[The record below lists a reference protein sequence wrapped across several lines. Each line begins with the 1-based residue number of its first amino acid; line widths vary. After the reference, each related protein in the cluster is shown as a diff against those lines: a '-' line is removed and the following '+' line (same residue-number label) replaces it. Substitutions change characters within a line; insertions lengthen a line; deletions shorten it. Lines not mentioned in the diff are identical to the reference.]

1 MWHRRGIFD
10 SWLSQCNLGHI
21 RTARCER
28 DRVLLAGELKHSLMI
43 NLGIE
48 DVEHKG
54 VSTQNVPQADWMLT
68 INDIGVAE
76 LRQWCD
82 AFGWKGLRGVRT
94 GQLGGT

>member
-1 MWHRRGIFD
+1 MAQVGIFD
-10 SWLSQCNLGHI
+10 SGSRNLTLDIFELRVAKDDH
-21 RTARCER
+21 
-28 DRVLLAGELKHSLMI
+28 VLLAGELKHSLTI
-43 NLGIE
+43 NLGNE
-48 DVEHKG
+48 DTEHKD
-54 VSTQNVPQADWMLT
+54 VSAQNAPQADWMLT